1 MVAML
6 SHVALLGL
14 RHRRSARSACVN
26 AGALCLSLY
35 IVALLRVRHCR
46 SAQSASPLQESASC
60 RALCLSLYI
69 VALLGLRLSLCSV
82 CVSCAGICFM
92 SSSKRR
98 REDEENEVEE

>member
-46 SAQSASPLQESASC
+46 SAQSASPVQESASC
-60 RALCLSLYI
+60 RHRSDAEKMKRMKLRSKCLFKPVSHPLSHLINYSDMH
-69 VALLGLRLSLCSV
+69 LGLSCLLSS
-82 CVSCAGICFM
+82 
-92 SSSKRR
+92 
-98 REDEENEVEE
+98 